1 MIARPGWEKVRAAL
15 EAERDRV
22 LDMAERVILRTMRR
36 ALSGEGDERL
46 GSRNARWFLEQ
57 KGKNRG
63 YGNRVEVS
71 GGDAPLRV
79 EVEDKTIAQLPLAMR
94 LAILAEMERQS
105 SDRPKKLIASTEV
118 STDNDDDDVESGSS
132 RSTSE
137 GDEPK

>member
-36 ALSGEGDERL
+36 ALIGKGDERL

-57 KGKNRG
+57 KGKSRG

-71 GGDAPLRV
+71 GGDTPLRV
-79 EVEDKTIAQLPLAMR
+79 EVEDKTLAQLPLAMR
-94 LAILAEMERQS
+94 LAILAEMERQTN
-105 SDRPKKLIASTEV
+105 DRPKKLIASTEIP
-118 STDNDDDDVESGSS
+118 TDNNDDGLDDDSS
-132 RSTSE
+132 ERTKD
-137 GDEPK
+137 GR